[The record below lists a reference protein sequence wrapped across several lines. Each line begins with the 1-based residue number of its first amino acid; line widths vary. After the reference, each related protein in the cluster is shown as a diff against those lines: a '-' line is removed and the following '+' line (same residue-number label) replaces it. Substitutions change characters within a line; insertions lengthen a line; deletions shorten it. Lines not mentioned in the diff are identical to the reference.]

1 MRCSEGKNSNW
12 TMLKDQRKI
21 DIENVSGKIRL
32 MYEDFDFEEI
42 CAKFWKKLY
51 GFDFMRMFI
60 LKLLF

>member
-1 MRCSEGKNSNW
+1 MRYGEGKNSNW

-21 DIENVSGKIRL
+21 DIENVSGKNRL

-51 GFDFMRMFI
+51 GFD
-60 LKLLF
+60 L